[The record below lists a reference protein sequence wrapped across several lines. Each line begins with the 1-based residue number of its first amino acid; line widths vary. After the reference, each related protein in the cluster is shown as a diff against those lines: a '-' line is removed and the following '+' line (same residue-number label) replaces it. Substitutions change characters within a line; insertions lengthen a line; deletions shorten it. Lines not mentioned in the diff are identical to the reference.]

1 MSESEEFIF
10 NNAYC
15 ERVKRFRGETNM
27 SAEEMANLLGIP
39 PDRYRKYEN
48 RSPMPVY
55 LIPNFC
61 RIVGC
66 DLEHLILG
74 KPRERLKPVLIARKT
89 GHDDADRAERV
100 EALSPKRQQV
110 ARAIAETGD
119 ERLGTNRKKG
129 IRGS

>member
-1 MSESEEFIF
+1 MSDSEEFIF
-10 NNAYC
+10 NNEYC

-27 SAEEMANLLGIP
+27 SAEEMARLLGIP
-39 PDRYRKYEN
+39 PDRYRKYET

-74 KPRERLKPVLIARKT
+74 KARERMKPVLLARRSSA
-89 GHDDADRAERV
+89 DADILERI
-100 EALSPKRQQV
+100 EALGSSQQQA
-110 ARAIAETGD
+110 ARELAGTSAEKSGMT
-119 ERLGTNRKKG
+119 RKK
-129 IRGS
+129 RTQGS

>member
-1 MSESEEFIF
+1 MSDSEEFIF
-10 NNAYC
+10 NNEYC

-55 LIPNFC
+55 LISKFC

-74 KPRERLKPVLIARKT
+74 KPRERLKPVLLARKSSV
-89 GHDDADRAERV
+89 GSDMLERV
-100 EALSPKRQQV
+100 DALPMNRQQV
-110 ARAIAETGD
+110 AKEAAETSAARSGM
-119 ERLGTNRKKG
+119 NRKRG
-129 IRGS
+129 IRGN